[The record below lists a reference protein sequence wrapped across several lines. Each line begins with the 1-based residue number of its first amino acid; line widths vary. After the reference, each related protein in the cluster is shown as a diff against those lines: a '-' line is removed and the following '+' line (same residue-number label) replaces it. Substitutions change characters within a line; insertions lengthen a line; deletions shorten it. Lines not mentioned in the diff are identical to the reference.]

1 MGFDKD
7 GKEIDPFE
15 AEIERIMRSAVKEE
29 KQEKFEEARKVVLSD
44 DELKDCLEER
54 DGVWYTK
61 NSMTKFIV
69 MMTLCR
75 DILGKD
81 VTKAI
86 LDTSKYNSAEEY
98 ANTMQDII
106 VKNMEE
112 IAINAISSL
121 IATHVDMQEYLKNR
135 GENGN
140 KED

>member
-44 DELKDCLEER
+44 DELKDCLEEK
-54 DGVWYTK
+54 DGKWYTK
-61 NSMTKFIV
+61 DSMAKFIV
-69 MMTLCR
+69 MMTLCK
-75 DILGKD
+75 DILGRD
-81 VTKAI
+81 VTEAI

-121 IATHVDMQEYLKNR
+121 IATHVAMQEYLKNR